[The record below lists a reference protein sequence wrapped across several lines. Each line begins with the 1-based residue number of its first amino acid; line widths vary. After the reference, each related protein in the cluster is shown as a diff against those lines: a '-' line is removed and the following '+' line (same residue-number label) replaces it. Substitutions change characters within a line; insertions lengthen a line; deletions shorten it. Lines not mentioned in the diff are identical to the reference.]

1 MMRSKARRAERL
13 QVRPVAW
20 WIRHFQQAPIA
31 TLSSL
36 ALTTG
41 GLVLLGFFLRI
52 RFMPD
57 LDLAGSTALLMAV
70 ALVGLGTMCAAVFVL
85 AVPGLTT
92 RHMMGD
98 ARLEVG
104 GTALATAIVPPLV
117 SIAFIIVDAVYFK
130 DSPLLSGQAMTA
142 TAAGLLAATALV
154 GALVL
159 PAGMQPSDHP
169 PPSYIGKVWALAC
182 TSAMWFLG
190 MLMAV
195 GFALQFAADSD
206 HADWLIVG
214 LIGAWLLFVV
224 GFNAMTA
231 RLSTRG
237 AWLAGPAMGLVSLL
251 VLVLMTGSFT
261 TFSAATVR
269 ALGFGELKDVDLVL
283 AAPACDALRSSAATS
298 LRCAGAPGAQGILRN
313 VLLRSRIGGQ
323 IVVESQAAI
332 GGTSGRVILR
342 KEDVVV
348 WTVRSQPKKVR

>member
-1 MMRSKARRAERL
+1 
-13 QVRPVAW
+13 
-20 WIRHFQQAPIA
+20 
-31 TLSSL
+31 
-36 ALTTG
+36 
-41 GLVLLGFFLRI
+41 
-52 RFMPD
+52 
-57 LDLAGSTALLMAV
+57 MAA

-92 RHMMGD
+92 RHMMTD
-98 ARLEVG
+98 VRLEVG
-104 GTALATAIVPPLV
+104 ETALASAIVPSLV

-130 DSPLLSGQAMTA
+130 DSPLLSDEVMTA
-142 TAAGLLAATALV
+142 AVAGLLAATALI
-154 GALVL
+154 GAHVL

-169 PPSYIGKVWALAC
+169 SASYIGKVWALAS
-182 TSAMWFLG
+182 TSVMWLLG

-195 GFALQFAADSD
+195 DFALQFAADSD
-206 HADWLIVG
+206 HADWLVLG

-231 RLSTRG
+231 RLPTRG

-269 ALGFGELKDVDLVL
+269 ALGFGELKDVDIVL

-313 VLLRSRIGGQ
+313 VFLRSRIGGQ
-323 IVVESQAAI
+323 IVVEPQAAVA
-332 GGTSGRVILR
+332 GTNDRVILR
-342 KEDVVV
+342 KEDVVI
-348 WTVRSQPKKVR
+348 WTVRGKSTKTR

>member
-1 MMRSKARRAERL
+1 
-13 QVRPVAW
+13 
-20 WIRHFQQAPIA
+20 
-31 TLSSL
+31 
-36 ALTTG
+36 
-41 GLVLLGFFLRI
+41 
-52 RFMPD
+52 
-57 LDLAGSTALLMAV
+57 
-70 ALVGLGTMCAAVFVL
+70 
-85 AVPGLTT
+85 
-92 RHMMGD
+92 
-98 ARLEVG
+98 
-104 GTALATAIVPPLV
+104 
-117 SIAFIIVDAVYFK
+117 
-130 DSPLLSGQAMTA
+130 
-142 TAAGLLAATALV
+142 
-154 GALVL
+154 
-159 PAGMQPSDHP
+159 
-169 PPSYIGKVWALAC
+169 
-182 TSAMWFLG
+182 
-190 MLMAV
+190 V

>member
-13 QVRPVAW
+13 QAQSVAW
-20 WIRHFQQAPIA
+20 WIQQFHQAPIT

-36 ALTTG
+36 ALATG

-57 LDLAGSTALLMAV
+57 VDLAGSTALLLAA
-70 ALVGLGTMCAAVFVL
+70 ALVGLGILCGAVFVL

-92 RHMMGD
+92 RQMLGD
-98 ARLEVG
+98 IRLEVG
-104 GTALATAIVPPLV
+104 RAALATSIVPPLV
-117 SIAFIIVDAVYFK
+117 SITFIIVNAVFFK
-130 DSPLLSGQAMTA
+130 DSPLLSDQAMTA
-142 TAAGLLAATALV
+142 ATTGLLGVTALI
-154 GALVL
+154 GAHAL
-159 PAGMQPSDHP
+159 PAEMRPSDHP
-169 PPSYIGKVWALAC
+169 PASYLGKVWALAS
-182 TSAMWFLG
+182 TSVMWLLG

-195 GFALQFAADSD
+195 EFALQFAADSD
-206 HADWLIVG
+206 HADWLILC

-224 GFNAMTA
+224 GFNAMTS
-231 RLSTRG
+231 RLPTRG

-298 LRCAGAPGAQGILRN
+298 LRCAGAPGAQGVLRG
-313 VLLRSRIGGQ
+313 VFLRSRIGGQ
-323 IVVESQAAI
+323 IVVEPHAAI
-332 GGTSGRVILR
+332 AGTSDRVILR

-348 WTVRSQPKKVR
+348 WTVRGKPIKTR